1 MEKKVLISLSDFRE
15 LEKISESIDRTIF
28 HRIENIWEDFDKGYI
43 TNEDDY
49 KQTQRELGYILDDL
63 EKYMDVLKKITR

>member
-1 MEKKVLISLSDFRE
+1 MEKQVLISLSDFRE